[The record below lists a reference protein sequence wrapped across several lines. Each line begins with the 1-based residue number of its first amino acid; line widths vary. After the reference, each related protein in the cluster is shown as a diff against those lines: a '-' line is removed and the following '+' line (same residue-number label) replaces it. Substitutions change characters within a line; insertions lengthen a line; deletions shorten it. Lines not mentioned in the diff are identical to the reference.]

1 MKKIGRILALVL
13 CLGLL
18 MSLCFGLTASAAA
31 GDSKAAE
38 KKEDSPEGQYE
49 IFAVHNEGFTVDSA
63 AMGMVSTLKLEKG
76 GKGSFHNEPRQV
88 QTGEREVV
96 VPAAGHYEKVG

>member
-76 GKGSFHNEPRQV
+76 GKIDFDDMINK
-88 QTGEREVV
+88 
-96 VPAAGHYEKVG
+96 AARAS